1 MQKERD
7 GKFISTSV
15 FAKWWCFCP
24 TFCLVATFCFKRTIC
39 IFKAFFFL
47 TALSIYGQKLI
58 GWRKQ
63 TRWMNSFISKNWTF
77 KRELIDDF
85 IYSLNVYV
93 GVQLFCWPPKAQGSN
108 LYWETRNW
116 EKVKLLL
123 KRRRSVSSKK
133 AAYFHCGKNRCNNFS
148 KATDVLRLF
157 AQKSSINK

>member
-1 MQKERD
+1 MMMLLPYFLFGCNFLFQKD
-7 GKFISTSV
+7 HLHFQS
-15 FAKWWCFCP
+15 
-24 TFCLVATFCFKRTIC
+24 
-39 IFKAFFFL
+39 IFFSL

-93 GVQLFCWPPKAQGSN
+93 GVQLFFCWPPKAQGSN

-133 AAYFHCGKNRCNNFS
+133 AYFHCGKNRCNNFS

>member
-1 MQKERD
+1 MQRK
-7 GKFISTSV
+7 KVYKWQIHTYFCLC
-15 FAKWWCFCP
+15 FASKWCCP
-24 TFCLVATFCFKRTIC
+24 TLLQLFFQRGPIC
-39 IFKAFFFL
+39 IFKAFFP
-47 TALSIYGQKLI
+47 TSSHGQKLI

-63 TRWMNSFISKNWTF
+63 TRWMDSFISKNWTF

-133 AAYFHCGKNRCNNFS
+133 IFS
-148 KATDVLRLF
+148 LRKEQVQQFFKSFTATDVLRLF

>member
-1 MQKERD
+1 MMMLLPYFLF
-7 GKFISTSV
+7 GCNF
-15 FAKWWCFCP
+15 
-24 TFCLVATFCFKRTIC
+24 FCLLFQKDHLHFQSI
-39 IFKAFFFL
+39 FFL

-133 AAYFHCGKNRCNNFS
+133 IFS
-148 KATDVLRLF
+148 LRKEQVQQFFKSFTATDVLRLF